1 MLGCGEEQFLVTL
14 YSVQYTVKEERLAPV
29 KFLTGLQLNLVR
41 VKEAAHCLRFNQ
53 VNLRKIEMPSIN
65 SPFSE
70 LCVGGEKKTHTTN
83 ISPSPSPL

>member
-70 LCVGGEKKTHTTN
+70 LCVWEGKKTHTTN

>member
-53 VNLRKIEMPSIN
+53 VNLRKISHMID
-65 SPFSE
+65 
-70 LCVGGEKKTHTTN
+70 
-83 ISPSPSPL
+83 